1 MSPTEQEAMSSIHQR
16 PSPRVQDANTFWAR
30 LSPTA
35 RHGAC
40 LALILAVA
48 MAFYAPALFE
58 GKTIHGVDNVSWRAN
73 AEVLMEHEEQTGERA
88 LWNPNVFSGMP
99 AFMISYK
106 LVIPQLDTVINQT
119 RPVAWPVS
127 HLFLMMVGVYLL
139 VFYLTRNHLSGALS
153 GLAFGFTTYIPIILS
168 VGHGTK
174 FVALAY
180 APYVL
185 LAFVYTLRNPSLL
198 GGLLFAGAL
207 ALQLRAK
214 HPQIAYY
221 VLMLGLIWWIVELVG
236 AWKNEEMSAFAKST
250 GWLGLGT
257 GLALLTVA
265 HPYLAIYQY
274 KQFSVRGAEVAAG
287 GGGGGAM
294 EWAKAMRWSQ
304 GPKELLTLVVAE
316 IFGGGGQTYWGP
328 KTFTEGPHYV
338 GGVVVALAGMAV
350 WRVRTWLVWG
360 LGGGVL
366 GTILF
371 SMGKHASWI
380 NWPFFEYFPFF
391 DAFRAPETWLSVT
404 ALGLA
409 VLAGVG
415 LDYALRQTSTRGKRR
430 AQRADLRERSLLW
443 AFGAVFG
450 LVGLLWLAPN
460 TFLDFEKPNEAQR
473 VTRMLLQQNPN
484 VSPDDPRVER
494 AVQQQMQKV
503 KRERRSAF
511 RTDAQRT
518 LLFLFLA
525 AGALVLYR
533 QENIQPWLAGLIV
546 VGVVTVDLWGV
557 DKRYLGADTYSS
569 AQDPEQEIP
578 TYRFDQFL
586 QKKRKEAGGPG
597 HFRIL
602 SLAEGNPTNTARPS
616 YYYESV
622 GGYHGAKLQRYQ
634 NYLDHILQLNQPGA
648 PNENA
653 LDLMNTR
660 YIVSRKKLPGT
671 EVAYRSQKS
680 GVRVLR
686 NPDAVPRGF
695 FVGDTE
701 VVRQPKRTWKRLRS
715 EDFDPRQ
722 TALLP
727 KPLDAPVTPL
737 DSASTTEVTLEQYTP
752 NEIEW
757 TLQTGAPRLFVT
769 SEVHY
774 PAGWNA
780 YLDGEKVPIRRV
792 DYLLRGVHVPAGQH
806 TLVMRFE
813 PKADRI
819 GIWIAGTTTALV
831 YGGIFLLVGLQ
842 ARRRWGFADDNEA
855 ESDDE

>member
-1 MSPTEQEAMSSIHQR
+1 MSSILQR
-16 PSPRVQDANTFWAR
+16 PSPRAAGADTFWGR

-40 LALILAVA
+40 LGLFLAVA
-48 MAFYAPALFE
+48 VAFYAPAIFE
-58 GKTIHGVDNVSWRAN
+58 GKAIHGTDNVSWRAN
-73 AEVLMEHEEQTGERA
+73 AEVLLQHQEQTGERA
-88 LWNPNVFSGMP
+88 LWNPNVFGGMP
-99 AFMISYK
+99 AFMINYN
-106 LVIPQLDTVINQT
+106 LVVPQLDTVVNQA
-119 RPVAWPVS
+119 RQVVWPVG

-153 GLAFGFTTYIPIILS
+153 GIAFGFTTYIPIILS

-185 LAFVYTLRNPSLL
+185 LAFVYTLRTPSLL
-198 GGLLFAGAL
+198 GGLLFAAAL

-214 HPQIAYY
+214 HPQIVYY
-221 VLMLGLIWWIVELVG
+221 VLMVGLIWWIVELVG
-236 AWKNEEMSAFAKST
+236 AWNNEELSPFAQST
-250 GWLGLGT
+250 GWLALGT

-287 GGGGGAM
+287 AGGGGAM
-294 EWAKAMRWSQ
+294 EWTKAMRWSQ

-338 GGVVVALAGMAV
+338 GGVVVALAGLAV

-360 LGGGVL
+360 LGAGVL

-371 SMGKHASWI
+371 ALGKHASWI
-380 NWPFFEYFPFF
+380 NQPFFEYFPFF
-391 DAFRAPETWLSVT
+391 DAFRAPETWLSIT

-409 VLAGVG
+409 VLAGIG
-415 LDYALRQTSTRGKRR
+415 LDYALRRESTRRKRR
-430 AQRADLRERSLLW
+430 AQRTDQRQRPLLW
-443 AFGAVFG
+443 AFGGVFG
-450 LVGLLWLAPN
+450 LVALLWLAPN
-460 TFLDFEKPNEAQR
+460 TFLDFEKPDEAQR
-473 VTRMLLQQNPN
+473 MTQMLLQQNPN
-484 VSPDDPRVER
+484 VSADDPRVER
-494 AVQQQMQKV
+494 AVEQQIQKM
-503 KRERRSAF
+503 KGQRRSAF

-518 LLFLFLA
+518 LLFLLLA
-525 AGALVLYR
+525 CGALVLYR
-533 QENIQPWLAGLIV
+533 RETIQPWLAGLVV

-557 DKRYLGADTYSS
+557 DTRYLGADTYSS
-569 AQDPEQEIP
+569 AQDAEQEIP
-578 TYRFDQFL
+578 TYQFDQFL
-586 QKKRKEAGGPG
+586 QKEQEKAGGPG
-597 HFRIL
+597 HFRVL

-634 NYLDHILQLNQPGA
+634 NYLDHVLQLTQPGA
-648 PNENA
+648 PNENG

-660 YIVSRKKLPGT
+660 YIVSQQKLPGT
-671 EVAYRSQKS
+671 EVAYRSQQS
-680 GVRVLR
+680 GVLVLR

-695 FVGDTE
+695 FVGETE
-701 VVRQPKRTWKRLRS
+701 VVEQRKRTWKRLRS

-727 KPLDAPVTPL
+727 EPLDAPVTPL
-737 DSASTTEVTLEQYTP
+737 DSTSTTEVTLEHYTP

-757 TLQTGAPRLFVT
+757 TVQTDAPRLFVA
-769 SEVHY
+769 SEVYY
-774 PAGWNA
+774 PAGWTA
-780 YLDGEKVPIRRV
+780 SLDGEQVPIHRV
-792 DYLLRGVHVPAGQH
+792 DYLLRGVHVPAGEH

-813 PKADRI
+813 PRADRI
-819 GIWIAGTTTALV
+819 GIWIAGSSTALV
-831 YGGIFLLVGLQ
+831 YGGIFLLVGLRV
-842 ARRRWGFADDNEA
+842 RRRWGVANGDGE
-855 ESDDE
+855 ESDE